1 MSAHN
6 PVEWTGRIEVH
17 HPAADLL
24 VEADNLA
31 QQTAAYQSLTEQ
43 HTLLGRVFDYAA
55 PLPTSPNYRPREWE
69 TTDKDAA

>member
-1 MSAHN
+1 MTAHN
-6 PVEWTGRIEVH
+6 PVEWTGRIQVH

-24 VEADNLA
+24 AEAQDLA
-31 QQTAAYQSLTEQ
+31 KQAAEYRALTEQ
-43 HTLLGRVFDYAA
+43 HTHTGRLFDYAA